1 MVSYQIFIRKNQKMR
16 YLLCLLGA
24 IGMLTSL
31 SSCYYDNPV
40 IEIED
45 VSFNDDLIPIF
56 EASCLGAGCHSDGG
70 PPPILTASKAYD
82 ALIQGSSHA
91 GVPYVITE
99 TPDES
104 SLMHELDSGDMP
116 PAGKLPLESIEKVR
130 KWMAEGAE
138 DN

>member
-1 MVSYQIFIRKNQKMR
+1 V
-16 YLLCLLGA
+16 
-24 IGMLTSL
+24 IGVLTSL

-56 EASCLGAGCHSDGG
+56 EGSCLGAGCHSDGG
-70 PPPILTASKAYD
+70 PPPILTALKAYD
-82 ALIQGSSHA
+82 ELISGQSHT
-91 GVPYVITE
+91 GVPYVITA

-104 SLMHELDSGDMP
+104 SLMLELDSGDMP
-116 PAGKLPLESIEKVR
+116 PAGKLPEASIEKVR

-138 DN
+138 NN

>member
-1 MVSYQIFIRKNQKMR
+1 MR
-16 YLLCLLGA
+16 HLFCLLCV
-24 IGMLTSL
+24 IGVLTSL

-56 EASCLGAGCHSDGG
+56 EGSCLGAGCHSDGG
-70 PPPILTASKAYD
+70 PPPILTALKAYD
-82 ALIQGSSHA
+82 ELISGQSHT
-91 GVPYVITE
+91 GVPYVITA

-104 SLMHELDSGDMP
+104 SLMLELDSGDMP
-116 PAGKLPLESIEKVR
+116 PAGKLPEASIEKVR

-138 DN
+138 NN

>member
-1 MVSYQIFIRKNQKMR
+1 MR
-16 YLLCLLGA
+16 YLICLLCT
-24 IGMLTSL
+24 IGVLTTL

-56 EASCLGAGCHSDGG
+56 ATSCLGSGCHDTGG
-70 PPPILTASKAYD
+70 LSPILTADKAYNE
-82 ALIQGSSHA
+82 LINGSSHT

-104 SLMHELDSGDMP
+104 SLMLELDSGDMP
-116 PAGKLPLESIEKVR
+116 PGNNLPAASIEKIR

-138 DN
+138 NN